1 VVCRSE
7 GARGKR
13 PFYKCFMCRRPI
25 SLSIVFALPRLPRST
40 AAPNRVPTHRPVT
53 AGASSLTSDD
63 QFAQMEAS
71 SVPTGSAPA
80 PPSPS
85 SVPNANA
92 NANPVPAPAATS
104 PGHVLGHADHQMK
117 RPQDAAIV
125 TPGDLHEEK
134 EKGGGTGTGPHPHP
148 HSHPAAPSH
157 PHHGAGLTGAGGN
170 VAMGLRKDGRS

>member
-1 VVCRSE
+1 VSERGSE
-7 GARGKR
+7 GEPLLQIFLVSKN
-13 PFYKCFMCRRPI
+13 PI
-25 SLSIVFALPRLPRST
+25 SLTIVFALPRLPRST

-53 AGASSLTSDD
+53 AGASSLTPDD

-85 SVPNANA
+85 SVPNANT